1 MSDDDIFSAP
11 KSPAPDHHPQPSPP
25 ASRLIRESRNLI
37 GIKSDFSPSAF
48 EDAPNNGTD
57 ATIDQPADELDDVI
71 VDYDELTLPESTN
84 AEHLP
89 LAAADDRVSMSVAP
103 EAGSS
108 SLVTPYVGK
117 KALVTFDPTPYK
129 KALGRDYSRATIFD
143 KTSIM
148 HIYGGVGVLTLLGG
162 VLHMC
167 HVLRVATSNKLLD
180 KLARGIGE
188 KLININSSLNFWI
201 LTPTFHHAVDTGLIK
216 FVPTEALMTAIEC
229 YLNDLYGLR
238 QRFEE
243 GEITL
248 EEYNQLVAED
258 LERRKSPQIFPPA
271 NYPYKAVGV
280 LCQSGFLIPRH
291 EVDDDAQDFD
301 MPVEDVHNEGTDY
314 EIKIKRFPL
323 PLRRRVKLPDPSNP
337 DQTVEFVPKVAR
349 VLRKFRAIDPT
360 VYDEGEV
367 FWSWQDPFFVL
378 MNAGEFVRALRDR
391 WATNNPDEEFLLD
404 SYIASEE
411 HRKLLEK
418 ALALYETILGA
429 PAPPRSTGNSHK
441 SPSRPS
447 RMKTRSKTAP
457 SRAAGKSKASTK
469 KTKNNRV
476 AGSQHNAGTKRNASA
491 MDGNESRTE
500 GTRRSRRLKLEE
512 PEPDADGRTEL

>member
-1 MSDDDIFSAP
+1 MSDDDIFSAL
-11 KSPAPDHHPQPSPP
+11 KSPAPGHYPQLSPP
-25 ASRLIRESRNLI
+25 ASRLIRESRNSI

-48 EDAPNNGTD
+48 EDAPSNGTD
-57 ATIDQPADELDDVI
+57 ATIDQPADDSDDVI
-71 VDYDELTLPESTN
+71 VDCDEFTLPESSN
-84 AEHLP
+84 EDLP
-89 LAAADDRVSMSVAP
+89 LAAADDRAGMSVAP

-108 SLVTPYVGK
+108 SLVTPYVGQ
-117 KALVTFDPTPYK
+117 KALGAFDPTPYK

-148 HIYGGVGVLTLLGG
+148 HLYGGLGVLSLLGG

-167 HVLRVATSNKLLD
+167 HVLPVATSNKLLD
-180 KLARGIGE
+180 QLARGIGE

-201 LTPTFHHAVDTGLIK
+201 LTPTFHYAVDTGLIK
-216 FVPTEALMTAIEC
+216 FVPTEALMVAIEC
-229 YLNDLYGLR
+229 YLNDLYELR
-238 QRFEE
+238 RRFAD
-243 GEITL
+243 GEVTL
-248 EEYNQLVAED
+248 EEYNKLATDD
-258 LERRKSPQIFPPA
+258 LQRRKIFPPA
-271 NYPYKAVGV
+271 NYSYKAVGV

-323 PLRRRVKLPDPSNP
+323 PLRRRVKPQDPSNP
-337 DQTVEFVPKVAR
+337 DQTPVFIPKVAR

-360 VYDEGEV
+360 VYDEEEV
-367 FWSWQDPFFVL
+367 FWLWQDPFFVL
-378 MNAGEFVRALRDR
+378 MNAGEFIRALRDR
-391 WATNNPDEEFLLD
+391 WTTDNPHEEFLLD

-411 HRKLLEK
+411 HRKLLER
-418 ALALYETILGA
+418 ALTLYEAILGA
-429 PAPPRSTGNSHK
+429 PAPPGSTGNPHE

-457 SRAAGKSKASTK
+457 SRAAGKSRASTK
-469 KTKNNRV
+469 KTRDTR
-476 AGSQHNAGTKRNASA
+476 ATGSQHNAGTKRNASA

-512 PEPDADGRTEL
+512 PEPDMDGRTQL